1 MSIVIDGGKLFFDNN
16 VYLLDEFEVWFVVFF
31 MGKGNVMQFVK
42 GDKSFFLLVGVVVW
56 VMFDDYQK
64 FLLVLVVEKVLVKE
78 LYYKGNLFCFFLFLI
93 CSGFLVYVNGVFVVV
108 VSR

>member
-1 MSIVIDGGKLFFDNN
+1 
-16 VYLLDEFEVWFVVFF
+16 
-31 MGKGNVMQFVK
+31 MGKGIVMYFVK
-42 GDKSFFLLVGVVVW
+42 GDNSFFLLVGVVVW
-56 VMFDDYQK
+56 MMFGDYLK
-64 FLLVLVVEKVLVKE
+64 FLFVLVVEKVLVKG